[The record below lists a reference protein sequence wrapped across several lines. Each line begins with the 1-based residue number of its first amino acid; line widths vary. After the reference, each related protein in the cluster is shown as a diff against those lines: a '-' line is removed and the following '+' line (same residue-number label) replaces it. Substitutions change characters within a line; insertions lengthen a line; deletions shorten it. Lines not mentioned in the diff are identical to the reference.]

1 MPRIPFD
8 RLPTDARVWI
18 FSASRILSDEEQGR
32 LLADVDDFIDQSGA
46 HSTPLTAAR
55 DLRYGRFLFVA
66 VDQSVA
72 GPSGCSIDALVQRIK
87 VLQQAIGVDLV
98 DHAPILFRREDAV
111 ERVSRDEFAQLVADG
126 EVGLETTVFNNTL
139 TQVGQVRDGQWEVAV
154 SKSWHAQ
161 AFF

>member
-8 RLPTDARVWI
+8 RLPTDARVGI

-32 LLADVDDFIDQSGA
+32 LLADVDDFIDQWGA

-87 VLQQAIGVDLV
+87 VLQQAIGVELV
-98 DHAPILFRREDAV
+98 DHAPILFRREDVV

-126 EVGLETTVFNNTL
+126 
-139 TQVGQVRDGQWEVAV
+139 
-154 SKSWHAQ
+154 
-161 AFF
+161 AF

>member
-18 FSASRILSDEEQGR
+18 LSASRILSDEEQGR
-32 LLADVDDFIDQSGA
+32 LLADVDDFIDQWGA

-87 VLQQAIGVDLV
+87 VLQQAIGVEGRKR
-98 DHAPILFRREDAV
+98 AASP
-111 ERVSRDEFAQLVADG
+111 
-126 EVGLETTVFNNTL
+126 
-139 TQVGQVRDGQWEVAV
+139 
-154 SKSWHAQ
+154 
-161 AFF
+161 

>member
-8 RLPTDARVWI
+8 QLPSDARVWI
-18 FSASRILSDEEQGR
+18 FSASRVLSDEEQKR
-32 LLADVDDFIDQSGA
+32 LLGDVDAFIDQWGA
-46 HSTPLTAAR
+46 HTVPLTAAR

-98 DHAPILFRREDAV
+98 DHAPILFRRGDV
-111 ERVSRDEFAQLVADG
+111 VGRVSREEFAQLVEDG
-126 EVGLETTVFNNTL
+126 EVDLETTVFNNTL
-139 TQVGQVRDGQWEVAV
+139 TQIGQVRNGQWEVAV